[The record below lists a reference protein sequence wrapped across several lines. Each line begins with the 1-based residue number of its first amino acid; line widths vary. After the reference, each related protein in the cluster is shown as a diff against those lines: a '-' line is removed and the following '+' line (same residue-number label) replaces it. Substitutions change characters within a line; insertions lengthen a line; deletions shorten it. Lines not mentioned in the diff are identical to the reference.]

1 MITVGIAVV
10 VVAVVAVFDLEV
22 KWALAPLLG
31 LFVWK
36 VGTASL
42 RSMAARADAPSSPTP
57 VAAADARTLYWCEP
71 CGTEV
76 LLVIRGSGLP
86 PRHCGERMHER
97 REDPPERN

>member
-1 MITVGIAVV
+1 MIAVGVAVLV
-10 VVAVVAVFDLEV
+10 VSVVAVFDLDI

-31 LFVWK
+31 LFVYK

-42 RSMAARADAPSSPTP
+42 RSMAARSTAPSSPARVDEEGT
-57 VAAADARTLYWCEP
+57 RTLYWCEQ
-71 CGTEV
+71 CGTEL

-97 REDPPERN
+97 REEPN